1 MTVYVAIL
9 LGYASSF
16 LFRKRI
22 PTSSYPFFAFS
33 FCLAFAYYG
42 LSILVMG
49 TFTLSAQANADPLDD
64 TTAWAMHHIV
74 GFLFGG
80 AVSFLTLS
88 RRAIF
93 NKDSVL
99 FNVLTLPVSNV
110 VYLLIKGPKDSAP
123 RFTLNSFNGATFVA
137 LIVAL
142 PFIKPIAED
151 AEISARFQAQ
161 NYMRVQYLEKLA
173 ANLVANTEFPLSF
186 DEDGFLMLTGVSSN
200 GRDIVV
206 TVQESETELL
216 DWDYEG
222 MWEWF
227 QTMTCHQSE
236 RLNAIENL
244 AYPLTINLMVLDFEG
259 LTQAENR
266 STHPYCD

>member
-64 TTAWAMHHIV
+64 SIAWAMHHIV

-93 NKDSVL
+93 NKHSVL
-99 FNVLTLPVSNV
+99 FDVLTLPVSNF

-123 RFTLNSFNGATFVA
+123 RFTLNTVNGATFVA

-151 AEISARFQAQ
+151 AVTSEAIPSSFASHKSLRYSPWEGCFRENILLRAHLRWMNMLHYTPQP
-161 NYMRVQYLEKLA
+161 VQIMSLMKL
-173 ANLVANTEFPLSF
+173 
-186 DEDGFLMLTGVSSN
+186 
-200 GRDIVV
+200 GR
-206 TVQESETELL
+206 
-216 DWDYEG
+216 Y
-222 MWEWF
+222 
-227 QTMTCHQSE
+227 
-236 RLNAIENL
+236 
-244 AYPLTINLMVLDFEG
+244 
-259 LTQAENR
+259 
-266 STHPYCD
+266 